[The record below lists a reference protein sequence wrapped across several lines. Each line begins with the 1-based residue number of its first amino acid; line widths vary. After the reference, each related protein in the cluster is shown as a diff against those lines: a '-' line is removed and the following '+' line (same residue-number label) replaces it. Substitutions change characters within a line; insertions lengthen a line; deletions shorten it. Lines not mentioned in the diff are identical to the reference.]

1 MEPPQQRITH
11 LLIKWFCAAKPQGN
25 QSKSRDQRQ
34 NLTWQRKGKKIILF
48 RYPAQEWMIN
58 PPSPMSIEIP
68 WNPSQN
74 NCLFH
79 QIWIL
84 STGEFQKPL
93 PDCIRQ
99 FGHVCFP
106 LHLRRAR
113 WCCKTFYTFHMD
125 QAESTYMCPPTRADV
140 ILLEMS
146 FYLIFF
152 CLPVL
157 R

>member
-1 MEPPQQRITH
+1 MELPHQRITH
-11 LLIKWFCAAKPQGN
+11 LLIKWFCAAKPRGN

-34 NLTWQRKGKKIILF
+34 NLTWQWKGKKK
-48 RYPAQEWMIN
+48 YPVEISSTRMIN
-58 PPSPMSIEIP
+58 PPSPRSTEIL

-74 NCLFH
+74 NFLFH
-79 QIWIL
+79 QTWIL

-125 QAESTYMCPPTRADV
+125 QAKSMYMCPPTRADV

-157 R
+157 H